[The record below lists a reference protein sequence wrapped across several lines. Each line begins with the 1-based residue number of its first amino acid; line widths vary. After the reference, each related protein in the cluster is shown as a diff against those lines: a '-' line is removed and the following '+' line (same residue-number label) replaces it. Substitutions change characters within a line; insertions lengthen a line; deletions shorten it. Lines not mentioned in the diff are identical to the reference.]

1 MDKTFNMRYK
11 CMFENAKWV
20 IENNSTKIKYIQ
32 NFYIINSTRGVFFM
46 KKVFGKVRPILV
58 VLGIVV
64 AGFLVCWGLLTL
76 KVILFNA

>member
-1 MDKTFNMRYK
+1 
-11 CMFENAKWV
+11 
-20 IENNSTKIKYIQ
+20 
-32 NFYIINSTRGVFFM
+32 M
-46 KKVFGKVRPILV
+46 KKVFGKFRPALV